1 VSNDVSNDAS
11 TQHRPL
17 AEPEAPLAPLTLT
30 MPEPLAP
37 VTKIDAATAMVPF
50 KEETRAAAVNQADQ
64 FIADL
69 LKMDLTSG
77 EFRARVDSAFR
88 LGRKEI
94 GDSALLTGKFL
105 EKNFMKDT
113 DNPAFKVMNE
123 MRGLFEDLDPGKE
136 GDLFSTNKILGMI
149 PFGNKLQAYLHRFD
163 SASGSLRQ
171 LIDNI
176 YGVQDQLAR
185 DDQELF
191 LTMNKLLEAMT
202 KLKAVDVFIDR
213 LDQTLTETVAKLKPT
228 DPVRAKAIEQEVLF
242 YARQASLDVKTQILV
257 CINGYK
263 MLEGLRKTGREL
275 HNGCDR
281 MATIG
286 MSSLSIAV
294 TLARAQ
300 GYQMKVMDALKQ
312 GSAAIEG
319 LMASTAKMFGDHV
332 DRVIEFQSN
341 PLIGVQALKASFDTV
356 FAGLDKMD
364 EFRSKNIE
372 SMGANIVMLKG
383 LLAEGESRMNR
394 EQTAVKA
401 IAQTS
406 GDTPAGPVSL

>member
-1 VSNDVSNDAS
+1 MTPQDPKQPAV
-11 TQHRPL
+11 L
-17 AEPEAPLAPLTLT
+17 ATPEAPLALA
-30 MPEPLAP
+30 MPEPIQA
-37 VTKIDAATAMVPF
+37 VQEADKVAAMIPM
-50 KEETRAAAVNQADQ
+50 KEETRTAAVSQADQ

-69 LKMDLTSG
+69 LHMDVASDD
-77 EFRARVDSAFR
+77 FRARVDSAFR

-94 GDSALLTGKFL
+94 SDSALLTGKFM
-105 EKNFMKDT
+105 EKKFVSDT

-123 MRGLFEDLDPGKE
+123 MRGLFEELDPGKE
-136 GDLFSTNKILGMI
+136 GDLLSTHKILGMI
-149 PFGNKLQAYLHRFD
+149 PYGNRLQAYLHRFD
-163 SASGSLRQ
+163 SASGSLRT

-176 YGVQDQLAR
+176 YGVEDQLTR

-191 LTMNKLLEAMT
+191 ATMNKLMDAMG
-202 KLKAVDVFIDR
+202 KLKAVDLFIDR
-213 LDQTLTETVAKLKPT
+213 MDKMLTDAVAKLRPT
-228 DPVRAKAIEQEVLF
+228 DPTRAKAIEQEVLF
-242 YARQASLDVKTQILV
+242 YARQASMDIKTQMLV

-319 LMASTAKMFGDHV
+319 LLASTSKMFGDHV
-332 DRVIEFQSN
+332 DRVIEFESN
-341 PLIGVQALKASFDTV
+341 PLIGVQTLKASFDTV

-364 EFRSKNIE
+364 EFRSKSIE
-372 SMGANIVMLKG
+372 SMGANIVLLKG
-383 LLAEGESRMNR
+383 LLAEGDSRMQR
-394 EQTAVKA
+394 ERTAVKA
-401 IAQTS
+401 ISEVSTS
-406 GDTPAGPVSL
+406 LPSGPVSL

>member
-1 VSNDVSNDAS
+1 MTADPGPQPI
-11 TQHRPL
+11 TTP
-17 AEPEAPLAPLTLT
+17 APPLTLA
-30 MPEPLAP
+30 MPEPVAP
-37 VTKIDAATAMVPF
+37 VKEPDAALAMVPL
-50 KEETRAAAVNQADQ
+50 KNETQAAAVAQADQ

-69 LKMDLTSG
+69 LHMDMTSG

-94 GDSALLTGKFL
+94 GESALLTGKFL
-105 EKNFMKDT
+105 DQNFVKDA
-113 DNPAFKVMNE
+113 DNPAFQVMNE
-123 MRGLFEDLDPGKE
+123 MRGLFEELDPGKE
-136 GDLFSTNKILGMI
+136 GDLMSPHKILGMI
-149 PFGNKLQAYLHRFD
+149 PLGNRLQAYLRRFD
-163 SASGSLRQ
+163 SASDSLRR

-176 YGVQDQLAR
+176 YGVEDQLSR

-191 LTMNKLLEAMT
+191 ATMNKLLDAMN
-202 KLKAVDVFIDR
+202 KLKAVDIFIDR
-213 LDQTLTETVAKLKPT
+213 LDQTLTEAIARVRST
-228 DPVRAKAIEQEVLF
+228 DPARAKAIEQEVLF
-242 YARQASLDVKTQILV
+242 YARQASMDVKTQILV

-286 MSSLSIAV
+286 VASLSIAV

-312 GSAAIEG
+312 SSKAIEG
-319 LMASTAKMFGDHV
+319 LMASTAKMFGEHV
-332 DRVIEFQSN
+332 DRVTEFEAN

-364 EFRSKNIE
+364 EFRSKSIE
-372 SMGANIVMLKG
+372 SMGANIAMLKG
-383 LLAEGESRMNR
+383 ILDQGEARMRR
-394 EQTAVKA
+394 EETAVA
-401 IAQTS
+401 ALSQVS
-406 GDTPAGPVSL
+406 AAAPSGPVHL

>member
-1 VSNDVSNDAS
+1 MTPDSK
-11 TQHRPL
+11 QPELL
-17 AEPEAPLAPLTLT
+17 AAPDAPLTLK
-30 MPEPLAP
+30 MPEP
-37 VTKIDAATAMVPF
+37 VTLVKEPDAASAMVPM
-50 KEETRAAAVNQADQ
+50 KEETRSTALSQADQ

-69 LKMDLTSG
+69 LHMDVTSG
-77 EFRARVDSAFR
+77 DFRARIDSAFR

-94 GDSALLTGKFL
+94 ADSTLLTGKFM
-105 EKNFMKDT
+105 EKNFVGNTGD
-113 DNPAFKVMNE
+113 PAFKVMNE
-123 MRGLFEDLDPGKE
+123 MRQLFEDLDPGKE
-136 GDLFSTNKILGMI
+136 GDLLSPNKLLGVI
-149 PFGNKLQAYLHRFD
+149 PFGNKLKLYLNRFD
-163 SASGSLRQ
+163 SASGSLRK

-176 YGVQDQLAR
+176 YGVQDQLSR

-191 LTMNKLLEAMT
+191 TTMNKLLAAMT
-202 KLKAVDVFIDR
+202 KLKAVDVFIDHV
-213 LDQTLTETVAKLKPT
+213 DQTLTAAVARLRPA
-228 DPVRAKAIEQEVLF
+228 DPARARAIEQEVLF
-242 YARQASLDVKTQILV
+242 YARQASMDVKTQLLV

-300 GYQMKVMDALKQ
+300 GYQMKVMDALQK

-319 LMASTAKMFGDHV
+319 LIASTSKMFGDHV

-341 PLIGVQALKASFDTV
+341 PLVGVQTLKASFDTV
-356 FAGLDKMD
+356 FASLDKMD

-372 SMGANIVMLKG
+372 SMGANINLLKG
-383 LLAEGESRMNR
+383 ILAEGEARMNR

-401 IAQTS
+401 ISEVTTGAPS
-406 GDTPAGPVSL
+406 GPVSL

>member
-1 VSNDVSNDAS
+1 MTPDPKE
-11 TQHRPL
+11 TETL
-17 AEPEAPLAPLTLT
+17 AAPQAPLALA
-30 MPEPLAP
+30 MPEPLTPIKESNA
-37 VTKIDAATAMVPF
+37 VSAMIPF
-50 KEETRAAAVNQADQ
+50 KDETKVATVSQADQ

-69 LKMDLTSG
+69 LQMDVTSG
-77 EFRARVDSAFR
+77 DFRARIDSAFR

-94 GDSALLTGKFL
+94 SDSALLTGKFM
-105 EKNFMKDT
+105 EKSFVSDM
-113 DNPAFKVMNE
+113 DNPAFRVMSE
-123 MRGLFEDLDPGKE
+123 MRGLFESLDPGKE
-136 GDLFSTNKILGMI
+136 GDLFSTHKILGVI
-149 PFGNKLQAYLHRFD
+149 PFGNRLQAYLQRFD
-163 SASGSLRQ
+163 SASGSLRT

-176 YGVQDQLAR
+176 YGVEDQLTR

-191 LTMNKLLEAMT
+191 ATMNKLLDAMV
-202 KLKAVDVFIDR
+202 KLKAVDTFIER
-213 LDQTLTETVAKLKPT
+213 MDQVLTEAVTKLRSS
-228 DPVRAKAIEQEVLF
+228 DPARAKAIEQEVLF
-242 YARQASLDVKTQILV
+242 YARQASMDVKTQMLV

-319 LMASTAKMFGDHV
+319 LLASTSKMFGDHV
-332 DRVIEFQSN
+332 DRVIEFESN
-341 PLIGVQALKASFDTV
+341 PLIGVQTLKASFDTV

-364 EFRSKNIE
+364 EFRSKSIETMGSNIT
-372 SMGANIVMLKG
+372 MLKG
-383 LLAEGESRMNR
+383 ILAEGESRIKR

-401 IAQTS
+401 ISEVTS
-406 GDTPAGPVSL
+406 PTPSGPVSL

>member
-1 VSNDVSNDAS
+1 MTSPDPKPTEVL
-11 TQHRPL
+11 TPP
-17 AEPEAPLAPLTLT
+17 EPALTLT
-30 MPEPLAP
+30 MPAPLAP
-37 VTKIDAATAMVPF
+37 VKAPDAAAAMVPM
-50 KEETRAAAVNQADQ
+50 KEETKAAAVTQADQ

-69 LKMDLTSG
+69 LKMDVTSG
-77 EFRARVDSAFR
+77 DFRARIDSAFR

-94 GDSALLTGKFL
+94 GDSALLTGKFM
-105 EKNFMKDT
+105 EKNFVGDA

-123 MRGLFEDLDPGKE
+123 MRVLFQELDPGKE
-136 GDLFSTNKILGMI
+136 GDLLASHKILGMI
-149 PFGNKLQAYLHRFD
+149 PYGNHLQAYLHRFD
-163 SASGSLRQ
+163 SASGSLRK

-176 YGVQDQLAR
+176 YGVEDQLAR

-191 LTMNKLLEAMT
+191 ATMNKLMDAMV
-202 KLKAVDVFIDR
+202 KLKQVDIFIDR
-213 LDQTLTETVAKLKPT
+213 LDQTLAETVEKLRAS

-242 YARQASLDVKTQILV
+242 YARQASMDVKTQILV

-300 GYQMKVMDALKQ
+300 GYQMKVMEALKQ

-319 LMASTAKMFGDHV
+319 LVASTSKMFGDHV
-332 DRVIEFQSN
+332 DRVVEFQSN
-341 PLIGVQALKASFDTV
+341 PLIGVQALKTSFDTV
-356 FAGLDKMD
+356 FASLDKMD
-364 EFRSKNIE
+364 EFRVEEHSNDGRKYHA
-372 SMGANIVMLKG
+372 SQR
-383 LLAEGESRMNR
+383 S
-394 EQTAVKA
+394 
-401 IAQTS
+401 S
-406 GDTPAGPVSL
+406 Y

>member
-1 VSNDVSNDAS
+1 VS
-11 TQHRPL
+11 TEPKQPGFI
-17 AEPEAPLAPLTLT
+17 AEPDAPLVLK
-30 MPEPLAP
+30 MPEPMTP
-37 VTKIDAATAMVPF
+37 VKEPDAAAVMVPM
-50 KEETRAAAVNQADQ
+50 KEETKAATLTQADQ

-69 LKMDLTSG
+69 LRMDVTSG
-77 EFRARVDSAFR
+77 DFRARIDSAFR

-94 GDSALLTGKFL
+94 ADSALLTGKFM
-105 EKNFMKDT
+105 EKNFVGDAN
-113 DNPAFKVMNE
+113 NPAFKVMNE
-123 MRGLFEDLDPGKE
+123 MRRLFEDLDPGKE
-136 GDLFSTNKILGMI
+136 GDLLSPNKLLGMI

-163 SASGSLRQ
+163 SASGSLRK

-176 YGVQDQLAR
+176 YGVQDELSR

-191 LTMNKLLEAMT
+191 ATMNKLLAAMT
-202 KLKAVDVFIDR
+202 KLKAVDIFIDHMDQALTAAVAR
-213 LDQTLTETVAKLKPT
+213 LRPT

-242 YARQASLDVKTQILV
+242 YARQASMDVKTQLLV

-319 LMASTAKMFGDHV
+319 LIASTSKMFGDHV
-332 DRVIEFQSN
+332 ERVIEFQSN
-341 PLIGVQALKASFDTV
+341 PLIGIQTLKSSFDTV

-364 EFRSKNIE
+364 EFRSKNIQ
-372 SMGANIVMLKG
+372 SMGTNITVLKG
-383 LLAEGESRMNR
+383 ILAEGETRMHR
-394 EQTAVKA
+394 EQTAVNA
-401 IAQTS
+401 ISEVTT
-406 GDTPAGPVSL
+406 GTPSGPVSL

>member
-1 VSNDVSNDAS
+1 M
-11 TQHRPL
+11 T
-17 AEPEAPLAPLTLT
+17 PELKPDAPLTLA
-30 MPEPLAP
+30 MPEPVTPVKAP
-37 VTKIDAATAMVPF
+37 DAAAAMIPF
-50 KEETRAAAVNQADQ
+50 KDETKSAAVAQADQ

-69 LKMDLTSG
+69 LKLDVTSG
-77 EFRARVDSAFR
+77 EFRSRVDSAFR

-94 GDSALLTGKFL
+94 GDSALLSGRFM
-105 EKNFMKDT
+105 EKNFVKDE
-113 DNPAFKVMNE
+113 DNPAFRVMNE
-123 MRGLFEDLDPGKE
+123 MRGVFENLDPGKE
-136 GDLFSTNKILGMI
+136 GDLLSPHKILGVI
-149 PFGNKLQAYLHRFD
+149 PFGNRLQAYLQRFD
-163 SASGSLRQ
+163 SASGSLRK

-176 YGVQDQLAR
+176 YGVEDELAR

-191 LTMNKLLEAMT
+191 ATMNKLLESMV
-202 KLKAVDVFIDR
+202 KLKGVDVFIDR
-213 LDQTLTETVAKLKPT
+213 LDETLTGLVAKLKAT
-228 DPVRAKAIEQEVLF
+228 DPARAKAIEQEVLF
-242 YARQASLDVKTQILV
+242 YARQASMDVKTQILV

-286 MSSLSIAV
+286 MSSLAIAV

-300 GYQMKVMDALKQ
+300 GYQMKVMEALKQ

-332 DRVIEFQSN
+332 DRVIEFEAN
-341 PLIGVQALKASFDTV
+341 PLIGVQTLKASFDTV

-364 EFRSKNIE
+364 EFRSKSIE
-372 SMGANIVMLKG
+372 SMGANITMMKG
-383 LLAEGESRMNR
+383 LLAEGEARMQR

-401 IAQTS
+401 ISEGA
-406 GDTPAGPVSL
+406 GAPGGPVTL

>member
-1 VSNDVSNDAS
+1 M
-11 TQHRPL
+11 
-17 AEPEAPLAPLTLT
+17 PEDSHAPLATPEPPLTLA
-30 MPEPLAP
+30 MPEPVTPVKAP
-37 VTKIDAATAMVPF
+37 DV
-50 KEETRAAAVNQADQ
+50 AAALIPMKEDTKKQALAQADQ
-64 FIADL
+64 FINDL
-69 LKMDLTSG
+69 LHMDVTSG

-94 GDSALLTGKFL
+94 GDSALLSGKFM
-105 EKNFMKDT
+105 EKNFVKDT

-123 MRGLFEDLDPGKE
+123 MRLLFEDLDPGKE
-136 GDLFSTNKILGMI
+136 GDLLSPHKILGMI
-149 PFGNKLQAYLHRFD
+149 PFGNRLKAYLQKFD
-163 SASGSLRQ
+163 SASGSLRK

-191 LTMNKLLEAMT
+191 ATMNKLLEAMV
-202 KLKAVDVFIDR
+202 KLKAVDIFVERMDE
-213 LDQTLTETVAKLKPT
+213 TLTASVAKLKTT
-228 DPVRAKAIEQEVLF
+228 DPMRAKAIEQEVLF
-242 YARQASLDVKTQILV
+242 YARQASMDVKTQILV

-300 GYQMKVMDALKQ
+300 GYQMKVMEALKQ

-319 LMASTAKMFGDHV
+319 LLASTAKMFGEHV
-332 DRVIEFQSN
+332 DRVIEFQTN
-341 PLIGVQALKASFDTV
+341 PLIGVQTLKASFDTV
-356 FAGLDKMD
+356 FAALDKMD
-364 EFRSKNIE
+364 EFRSKAIDT
-372 SMGANIVMLKG
+372 MGANITMLKG
-383 LLAEGESRMNR
+383 LQAEGEKRMER
-394 EQTAVKA
+394 EHTAIQA
-401 IAQTS
+401 LSETAGNAPS
-406 GDTPAGPVSL
+406 GPVTL

>member
-1 VSNDVSNDAS
+1 MTPNPKQPEV
-11 TQHRPL
+11 L
-17 AEPEAPLAPLTLT
+17 AAPDAPLALT
-30 MPEPLAP
+30 MPEALTPVKAP
-37 VTKIDAATAMVPF
+37 DAAFAMVPL
-50 KEETRAAAVNQADQ
+50 KEETRASALTQADQ

-69 LKMDLTSG
+69 LHMDVTSG
-77 EFRARVDSAFR
+77 DFRSRLDSAFR

-94 GDSALLTGKFL
+94 ADSALLTGKFM
-105 EKNFMKDT
+105 EKNFVSDA

-123 MRGLFEDLDPGKE
+123 MRGLFESLDPGKE
-136 GDLFSTNKILGMI
+136 GDLFSTHKILGVI
-149 PFGNKLQAYLHRFD
+149 PYGNRLEAYLQRFD
-163 SASGSLRQ
+163 SASGSLRK

-176 YGVQDQLAR
+176 YGVEDELAR

-191 LTMNKLLEAMT
+191 ATMNKLLDAMSR
-202 KLKAVDVFIDR
+202 LKAVDLFIEQ
-213 LDQTLTETVAKLKPT
+213 LDQTLTETVAKLRNT

-242 YARQASLDVKTQILV
+242 YARQASMDVKTQMLV

-275 HNGCDR
+275 QNGCDR

-319 LMASTAKMFGDHV
+319 LIASTAKMFGDHV
-332 DRVIEFQSN
+332 DRLVEFQSN
-341 PLIGVQALKASFDTV
+341 PLIGVQTLKASFDTV

-364 EFRSKNIE
+364 EFRSKSIE
-372 SMGANIVMLKG
+372 SMGTNITLLKG
-383 LLAEGESRMNR
+383 ILAEGEARMKR

-401 IAQTS
+401 IAEATTAPS
-406 GDTPAGPVSL
+406 GPVSL

>member
-1 VSNDVSNDAS
+1 VTPNPK
-11 TQHRPL
+11 Q
-17 AEPEAPLAPLTLT
+17 PEALAPPDAPLTLAL
-30 MPEPLAP
+30 PEPLTPVKAP
-37 VTKIDAATAMVPF
+37 NAAFEMIPLKEQTKSAAMS
-50 KEETRAAAVNQADQ
+50 QADQ

-69 LKMDLTSG
+69 LHMDVTSG
-77 EFRARVDSAFR
+77 DFRSRLDSAFR

-94 GDSALLTGKFL
+94 ADSALLTGKFM
-105 EKNFMKDT
+105 EKNFVGDP
-113 DNPAFKVMNE
+113 DDPAFKVMNE
-123 MRGLFEDLDPGKE
+123 MRGLFESLDPGKQ
-136 GDLFSTNKILGMI
+136 GDLFSTHKILGMI
-149 PFGNKLQAYLHRFD
+149 PYGNRLQAYLQRFD
-163 SASGSLRQ
+163 SASGSLRK

-176 YGVQDQLAR
+176 YGVEDELAR

-191 LTMNKLLEAMT
+191 ATMNKLLDAMG
-202 KLKAVDVFIDR
+202 KLKAVDIFIDR
-213 LDQTLTETVAKLKPT
+213 LDQMLTDAIGKLRTT
-228 DPVRAKAIEQEVLF
+228 DPSRAKAIEQEVLF
-242 YARQASLDVKTQILV
+242 YARQASMDVKTQMLI

-275 HNGCDR
+275 QNGCDR

-332 DRVIEFQSN
+332 DRVVEFQNN
-341 PLIGVQALKASFDTV
+341 PLIGVQTLKASFDTV

-364 EFRSKNIE
+364 EFRSKSIE
-372 SMGANIVMLKG
+372 SMGANIALLKG
-383 LLAEGESRMNR
+383 LLAEGESRMKR
-394 EQTAVKA
+394 EQTAVTA
-401 IAQTS
+401 ISESAGAPS
-406 GDTPAGPVSL
+406 GPVSL

>member
-1 VSNDVSNDAS
+1 MTPDPKQDEL
-11 TQHRPL
+11 L
-17 AEPEAPLAPLTLT
+17 AAPEAPLALK
-30 MPEPLAP
+30 MPEPMTP
-37 VTKIDAATAMVPF
+37 VKEPDAAAALVPMNDQ
-50 KEETRAAAVNQADQ
+50 TRNATLSQADQ

-69 LKMDLTSG
+69 LNTDVTSG
-77 EFRARVDSAFR
+77 DFRARIDSAFR

-94 GDSALLTGKFL
+94 ADSALLTGKFM
-105 EKNFMKDT
+105 EKDFVGEANS
-113 DNPAFKVMNE
+113 PAFKVMNE
-123 MRGLFEDLDPGKE
+123 MRRLFEELDPGKE
-136 GDLFSTNKILGMI
+136 GDLLSPNKLLGML
-149 PFGNKLQAYLHRFD
+149 PFGNKLQAYLRRFD
-163 SASGSLRQ
+163 SASGSLRK

-176 YGVQDQLAR
+176 YGVQDQLSR

-191 LTMNKLLEAMT
+191 ATMNKLLAAMT
-202 KLKAVDVFIDR
+202 KLKAVDIFIEHIDQKLTDLVAR
-213 LDQTLTETVAKLKPT
+213 LRPT
-228 DPVRAKAIEQEVLF
+228 DPIRAKAIEQEVLF
-242 YARQASLDVKTQILV
+242 YARQASIDVKTQMLV

-312 GSAAIEG
+312 GSAAIDG
-319 LMASTAKMFGDHV
+319 LIASTTRMFGEHV

-341 PLIGVQALKASFDTV
+341 PLIGVQTLKQSFDTV
-356 FAGLDKMD
+356 FASLDKMD
-364 EFRSKNIE
+364 QFRSKSIE
-372 SMGANIVMLKG
+372 AMGANVAVLKG
-383 LLAEGESRMNR
+383 VLAEGEARMNR

-401 IAQTS
+401 ISEATTTAPS
-406 GDTPAGPVSL
+406 GPVSL